1 MISLVIPARNEGM
14 LPETVESAL
23 MAGADEVVVIDDGSA
38 PPVALKR
45 DNLVVHRVANAQGPS
60 HCRNLGGQLAKG
72 DVVVYSDAHVTFP
85 VGGLIRLAE
94 LARENDTVVCASV
107 KAMGGTRNW
116 TGYGG
121 VVVSIGPG
129 GLDVKYNRDPKRAD
143 PTGYIG
149 SVYAA
154 TRACWDAIGW
164 WPTTLSWGYNEQA
177 LSLAVLYA
185 GKRPLT
191 APDVVCEHMFKK
203 RFNYPVQQSMTRV
216 NRLLVHY
223 QLCGDFEANWL
234 PGFRLVFRQE
244 TATFERL
251 RERNRDAW
259 RALREKYAALAKRT
273 DSEVRDLIVA
283 GEGAKTD
290 RMAANRRKD
299 TAPEPNRLSV
309 CLFTAFAPGREHNL
323 TKWARHVEMGG
334 VLIDGRVFML
344 DNPRPDV
351 ENYAREVG
359 AIVLQRPPLPAGD
372 SEAVSN
378 HLAGH
383 WNAALPFLRKFD
395 LILSVE
401 DDVFPPAGYLRDLVE
416 ALAADPVNA
425 IAGAPVK
432 SRLRGHTMAYQVK
445 SADPFEIDHSWPV
458 PAEGHHLVGSVS
470 LSCTLIRT
478 AALDPA
484 WQFTGQPNVT
494 DGAPSGNRGHEFSL
508 MKHALTR
515 NNSIIACCDLQCDHR
530 VLTMDEPTES
540 VVPAVQPRYSFVGT
554 RYCSSRMHCAACR
567 NSQTFRNAV
576 RQQYQVPADWDTHCP
591 NGIRAGTRS
600 TLEMAASAAKAV
612 GQAIMAVAGGRNV
625 VSKRATILGR
635 WGICN
640 KCQWL
645 EAKSRRCK
653 QCGCFLDAKIQLAFS
668 VCPAG
673 LWAEEPDA
681 DPNAPL
687 PPRHRCG
694 GCSKRHPKV

>member
-1 MISLVIPARNEGM
+1 MISLVIPARNEAM

-23 MAGADEVVVIDDGSA
+23 MAGADEVVVIDDCSQ

-45 DNLVVHRVANAQGPS
+45 DHVVVHRVTAAQGPS

-72 DVVVYSDAHVTFP
+72 DVVVYSDAHVLFSPGALST
-85 VGGLIRLAE
+85 IAE
-94 LARENDTVVCASV
+94 LARANDTVVCGAV
-107 KAMGGTRNW
+107 KAMGGTRDW

-121 VVVSIGPG
+121 VVVSIGQG
-129 GLDVKYNRDPKRAD
+129 GLDVKYNRDPKRKD

-149 SVYAA
+149 SVYGA

-177 LSLAVLYA
+177 LSLAVLYS
-185 GKRPLT
+185 GRRPVVAPT
-191 APDVVCEHMFKK
+191 AVCEHMFKK

-223 QLCGDFEANWL
+223 QLCADFKTRWL
-234 PGFRLVFRQE
+234 PGLRLVFRQE

-251 RERNRDAW
+251 LERNRVEW
-259 RALREKYAALAKRT
+259 GALREKYAKLARRT
-273 DSEVRDLIVA
+273 DDEVRDLILA
-283 GEGAKTD
+283 GEGDKGN
-290 RMAANRRKD
+290 RMAANRRVD
-299 TAPEPNRLSV
+299 TPPDPNRLSV

-334 VLIDGRVFML
+334 PLIDGRVFML

-359 AIVLQRPPLPAGD
+359 AIVLQRPPRVGGD
-372 SEAVSN
+372 SESTAN
-378 HLAGH
+378 HLADH
-383 WNAALPFLRKFD
+383 WNTALPFLRKFD

-401 DDVFPPAGYLRDLVE
+401 DDVFPPRGYLAELIS
-416 ALAADPVNA
+416 AITNDPANA

-445 SADPFEIDHSWPV
+445 SIEPYEIDSSWQV
-458 PAEGHHLVGSVS
+458 PNEGRHLAGSVS

-478 AALDPA
+478 AALDPE
-484 WQFTGQPNVT
+484 WKFTGQPNLT
-494 DGAPSGNRGHEFSL
+494 AGAPSGNRGHEFSL
-508 MKHALTR
+508 MKHVLNR
-515 NNSIIACCDLQCDHR
+515 NGRIIACCDLKCEHR
-530 VLTMDEPTES
+530 VLDVNEPTAPIA
-540 VVPAVQPRYSFVGT
+540 PAKQPRDSFVST

-576 RQQYQVPADWDTHCP
+576 RQQYQVPADWDTNCP
-591 NGIRAGTRS
+591 NGIRGGTRS
-600 TLEMAASAAKAV
+600 TLEMAATAAKAV
-612 GQAIMAVAGGRNV
+612 GQAIMAVASGRNV
-625 VSKRATILGR
+625 VSKRATILSR
-635 WGICN
+635 WATCN
-640 KCQWL
+640 KCGWL
-645 EAKSRRCK
+645 EGKHRRCK

-673 LWAEEPDA
+673 LWAAEPDA
-681 DPNAPL
+681 DPNAPPL
-687 PPRHRCG
+687 PRHRCG
-694 GCSKRHPKV
+694 GCSKRHPRV